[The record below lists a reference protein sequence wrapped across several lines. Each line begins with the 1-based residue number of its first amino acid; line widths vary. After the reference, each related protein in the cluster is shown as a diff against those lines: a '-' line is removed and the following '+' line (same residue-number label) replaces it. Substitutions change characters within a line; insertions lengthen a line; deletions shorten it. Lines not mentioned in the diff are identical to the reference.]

1 VSPVHPAFWSL
12 YFVDFCSA
20 KKGITVAREHRP
32 NARESAV
39 ISRLDH
45 EKESQRYNAM
55 NLLRQ
60 NLDSLSDRIA
70 MKLIEERLV
79 ETTSKSDLDGQIGFA
94 LQNLLTAEEFEIQYD
109 TANVRTLVPRPHFIS
124 LYVTAYIIEK
134 LIDHKCIVEIFG
146 TDEDIYHCVNR
157 QVSKLIPL

>member
-1 VSPVHPAFWSL
+1 M
-12 YFVDFCSA
+12 A
-20 KKGITVAREHRP
+20 KEHRP

-60 NLDSLSDRIA
+60 HMDSLSDKIA
-70 MKLIEERLV
+70 TKLIEERLV
-79 ETTSKSDLDGQIGFA
+79 DTTSKDDLEGQINFA
-94 LQNLLTAEEFEIQYD
+94 LQNLLTAEEFDIQFHI
-109 TANVRTLVPRPHFIS
+109 ANVRTLVPRPHFIS

-134 LIDHKCIVEIFG
+134 LIDHRCVVEIYG

-157 QVSKLIPL
+157 QISKLIPL

>member
-1 VSPVHPAFWSL
+1 L
-12 YFVDFCSA
+12 
-20 KKGITVAREHRP
+20 KVAREHRP

-45 EKESQRYNAM
+45 EKESQRFIAM

-60 NLDSLSDRIA
+60 NLDSLSDKIA
-70 MKLIEERLV
+70 TKLIEERLV
-79 ETTSKSDLDGQIGFA
+79 DTTSKDDLENQINFA
-94 LQNLLTAEEFEIQYD
+94 LQTLLTAEDFDIQYHI
-109 TANVRTLVPRPHFIS
+109 ANVRTLVPRPHFIS
-124 LYVTAYIIEK
+124 LYVTAYVIEK
-134 LIDHKCIVEIFG
+134 LIDHRCIVEIYG

>member
-1 VSPVHPAFWSL
+1 
-12 YFVDFCSA
+12 
-20 KKGITVAREHRP
+20 VAREHRP

-39 ISRLDH
+39 ISKLDH

-60 NLDSLSDRIA
+60 HMDSLSEKIA
-70 MKLIEERLV
+70 TKLIEERLV
-79 ETTSKSDLDGQIGFA
+79 DTTSKDDLDGQINFA
-94 LQNLLTAEEFEIQYD
+94 LQTLLTAEDFDIQFHI
-109 TANVRTLVPRPHFIS
+109 ANVRTLVPRPHFIS
-124 LYVTAYIIEK
+124 LYVTAYVIEK
-134 LIDHKCIVEIFG
+134 LIDHRCIVEIYG

>member
-1 VSPVHPAFWSL
+1 MAAHEGM
-12 YFVDFCSA
+12 
-20 KKGITVAREHRP
+20 KVAREHRP

-45 EKESQRYNAM
+45 AKESQRYNAM
-55 NLLRQ
+55 HLLRQ
-60 NLDSLSDRIA
+60 NLEVLSDKIA
-70 MKLIEERLV
+70 TKLIEERLV
-79 ETTSKSDLDGQIGFA
+79 DTTSKDDLENQIGFS
-94 LQNLLTAEEFEIQYD
+94 LQNLLTAEEFDIQYHI
-109 TANVRTLVPRPHFIS
+109 ANVRTLVPRPHFVS

-134 LIDHKCIVEIFG
+134 LINHRCIVEIYG

>member
-1 VSPVHPAFWSL
+1 
-12 YFVDFCSA
+12 
-20 KKGITVAREHRP
+20 VAREHRP

-45 EKESQRYNAM
+45 EKESQRFTAM

-70 MKLIEERLV
+70 TKLIEGRLV
-79 ETTSKSDLDGQIGFA
+79 DTTSKDDLENQLGFA
-94 LQNLLTAEEFEIQYD
+94 LQNLLTAEEFDIQYHI
-109 TANVRTLVPRPHFIS
+109 ANVRTLVPRPHFIS

-134 LIDHKCIVEIFG
+134 LIDHRCIVEIYG

-157 QVSKLIPL
+157 QVSKIIPL

>member
-1 VSPVHPAFWSL
+1 
-12 YFVDFCSA
+12 
-20 KKGITVAREHRP
+20 VAREHRP
-32 NARESAV
+32 NSRESAV

-45 EKESQRYNAM
+45 EKESQRFTAM

-70 MKLIEERLV
+70 TKLIEGRLV
-79 ETTSKSDLDGQIGFA
+79 DTTSKDDLENQLGFA
-94 LQNLLTAEEFEIQYD
+94 LQNLLTAEEFDIQYHI
-109 TANVRTLVPRPHFIS
+109 ANVRTLVPRPHFIS

-134 LIDHKCIVEIFG
+134 LIDHRCIVEIYG

-157 QVSKLIPL
+157 QVSKIIPL

>member
-1 VSPVHPAFWSL
+1 
-12 YFVDFCSA
+12 
-20 KKGITVAREHRP
+20 VAREHRP

-45 EKESQRYNAM
+45 EKESQRFTAM

-79 ETTSKSDLDGQIGFA
+79 DTTSKDDLENQISFA
-94 LQNLLTAEEFEIQYD
+94 LQNLLTAEEFDIQYHI
-109 TANVRTLVPRPHFIS
+109 ANVRTLVPRPHFVS

-134 LIDHKCIVEIFG
+134 LIDHRCIVEIYG

-157 QVSKLIPL
+157 QVSRLIPL

>member
-1 VSPVHPAFWSL
+1 V
-12 YFVDFCSA
+12 A
-20 KKGITVAREHRP
+20 KEHRP

-60 NLDSLSDRIA
+60 HMDSLSDKIA
-70 MKLIEERLV
+70 TKLIEERLV
-79 ETTSKSDLDGQIGFA
+79 DTTSKDDLEGQINFA
-94 LQNLLTAEEFEIQYD
+94 LQNLLTAEEFDIQFHI
-109 TANVRTLVPRPHFIS
+109 ANVRTLVPRPHFIS

-134 LIDHKCIVEIFG
+134 LIDHRCIVEIYG

-157 QVSKLIPL
+157 QISKLIPL

>member
-1 VSPVHPAFWSL
+1 M
-12 YFVDFCSA
+12 A
-20 KKGITVAREHRP
+20 KEHRP

-45 EKESQRYNAM
+45 EKESQRFIAM

-70 MKLIEERLV
+70 TKLIEERLV
-79 ETTSKSDLDGQIGFA
+79 DTTSKDDLEGQINFA
-94 LQNLLTAEEFEIQYD
+94 LQKLLTAEEFDIQYHI
-109 TANVRTLVPRPHFIS
+109 ANVRTLVPRPHFIS
-124 LYVTAYIIEK
+124 LYVTAYVIEK
-134 LIDHKCIVEIFG
+134 LIDHRCIVEIYG

>member
-1 VSPVHPAFWSL
+1 MVL
-12 YFVDFCSA
+12 TG
-20 KKGITVAREHRP
+20 KGSEVAREYRP

-60 NLDSLSDRIA
+60 HAETLSDRIA
-70 MKLIEERLV
+70 TKLIEERLV
-79 ETTSKSDLDGQIGFA
+79 ETTSKNDLEDQIHFA
-94 LQNLLTAEEFEIQYD
+94 LQTLLTAEEFEIQFQV
-109 TANVRTLVPRPHFIS
+109 ANVRTLVPRPHFIS
-124 LYVTAYIIEK
+124 LYVTAYILEK
-134 LIDHKCIVEIFG
+134 LIDHKSIVEIFG
-146 TDEDIYHCVNR
+146 TDEDIYHCVNK

>member
-1 VSPVHPAFWSL
+1 M
-12 YFVDFCSA
+12 
-20 KKGITVAREHRP
+20 AREHRP

-60 NLDSLSDRIA
+60 HMDNLSDKIA
-70 MKLIEERLV
+70 TKLIEERLV
-79 ETTSKSDLDGQIGFA
+79 ETTSKDDLDGQINFA
-94 LQNLLTAEEFEIQYD
+94 LQNLLTADEFEIQYHI
-109 TANVRTLVPRPHFIS
+109 ANVRTLVPRPHFIS

-134 LIDHKCIVEIFG
+134 LIDHRCIVEIYG
-146 TDEDIYHCVNR
+146 TDEDIYQCVNR
-157 QVSKLIPL
+157 QVSKLIPV

>member
-1 VSPVHPAFWSL
+1 M
-12 YFVDFCSA
+12 
-20 KKGITVAREHRP
+20 AREHRP

-60 NLDSLSDRIA
+60 HMDSLSDKIA
-70 MKLIEERLV
+70 TKLIEERLV
-79 ETTSKSDLDGQIGFA
+79 DTTSKDDLEGQIYFA
-94 LQNLLTAEEFEIQYD
+94 LQNLLTAEEFDIQYHI
-109 TANVRTLVPRPHFIS
+109 ANVRTLVPRPHFIS

-134 LIDHKCIVEIFG
+134 LIDHRCIVEIYG

-157 QVSKLIPL
+157 QIAKLIPL

>member
-1 VSPVHPAFWSL
+1 M
-12 YFVDFCSA
+12 A
-20 KKGITVAREHRP
+20 KEHRP

-60 NLDSLSDRIA
+60 HMDSLSDKIA
-70 MKLIEERLV
+70 TKLIEERLV
-79 ETTSKSDLDGQIGFA
+79 DTTSKDDLEGQINFA
-94 LQNLLTAEEFEIQYD
+94 LQNLLTAEEFDIQFHI
-109 TANVRTLVPRPHFIS
+109 ANVRTLVPRPHFIS

-134 LIDHKCIVEIFG
+134 LIDHRCIVEIYG

-157 QVSKLIPL
+157 QISKLIPL